1 MMLTVIRI
9 RIYAIVVVISAV
21 DVIAATA
28 ARDRKV
34 HRVNQDRRVYREH
47 PVRRGRLDL
56 RAYRAKPG
64 RRDPLGLRDYRVN
77 RDLRVYRVKP
87 GRRGPPDL
95 RVYKESPDRRAHLS
109 QVIFYFMLMVTG
121 DRSPSDLVKI

>member
-21 DVIAATA
+21 DAIAATA

-47 PVRRGRLDL
+47 PVRR
-56 RAYRAKPG
+56 
-64 RRDPLGLRDYRVN
+64 DPLGLRD
-77 RDLRVYRVKP
+77 
-87 GRRGPPDL
+87 
-95 RVYKESPDRRAHLS
+95 YKESPDRRAHLS

>member
-1 MMLTVIRI
+1 MCK
-9 RIYAIVVVISAV
+9 AN
-21 DVIAATA
+21 
-28 ARDRKV
+28 RD
-34 HRVNQDRRVYREH
+34 H
-47 PVRRGRLDL
+47 
-56 RAYRAKPG
+56 
-64 RRDPLGLRDYRVN
+64 RDPLCLRAYRVN

-87 GRRGPPDL
+87 GRRDPLGLRDYRESPDRRVYKVKPVHKGPPDL

>member
-1 MMLTVIRI
+1 M
-9 RIYAIVVVISAV
+9 
-21 DVIAATA
+21 
-28 ARDRKV
+28 KPV
-34 HRVNQDRRVYREH
+34 HKGPPDRRVYKANR
-47 PVRRGRLDL
+47 D
-56 RAYRAKPG
+56 
-64 RRDPLGLRDYRVN
+64 RRDPPGLRACKAN

>member
-1 MMLTVIRI
+1 M
-9 RIYAIVVVISAV
+9 
-21 DVIAATA
+21 
-28 ARDRKV
+28 
-34 HRVNQDRRVYREH
+34 
-47 PVRRGRLDL
+47 
-56 RAYRAKPG
+56 KPG
-64 RRDPLGLRDYRVN
+64 RRDPLGLRDYRESPDRRVYKVKPVHKGPPGLRACKAN

>member
-64 RRDPLGLRDYRVN
+64 RRDPLGLRDYKVN
-77 RDLRVYRVKP
+77 R
-87 GRRGPPDL
+87 
-95 RVYKESPDRRAHLS
+95 DRRAHLS

>member
-1 MMLTVIRI
+1 R
-9 RIYAIVVVISAV
+9 ACKAN
-21 DVIAATA
+21 
-28 ARDRKV
+28 RD
-34 HRVNQDRRVYREH
+34 
-47 PVRRGRLDL
+47 L
-56 RAYRAKPG
+56 
-64 RRDPLGLRDYRVN
+64 RDPLGLRAYRVN

-87 GRRGPPDL
+87 GRRDPLGLRDYRESPDRRVYKVKPVHKGPPDL

>member
-1 MMLTVIRI
+1 MKPGRRGPL
-9 RIYAIVVVISAV
+9 
-21 DVIAATA
+21 DL
-28 ARDRKV
+28 RDYKESP
-34 HRVNQDRRVYREH
+34 DRRVYKVKPDH
-47 PVRRGRLDL
+47 KGPPGL
-56 RAYRAKPG
+56 RACKANRDL
-64 RRDPLGLRDYRVN
+64 RDPLGLRAYRVN

-87 GRRGPPDL
+87 VHKGPPDL